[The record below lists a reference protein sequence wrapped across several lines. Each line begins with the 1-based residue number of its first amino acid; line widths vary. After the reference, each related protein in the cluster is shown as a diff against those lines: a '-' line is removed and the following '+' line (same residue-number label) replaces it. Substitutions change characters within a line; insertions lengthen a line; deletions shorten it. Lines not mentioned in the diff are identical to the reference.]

1 MVRRVR
7 LWTGLVLFVF
17 VTTHLV
23 NHALLLISI
32 DAANEG
38 REVFIAVWRNPVGT
52 TILLASLLTHMGL
65 AFWALY
71 ARRTLRMHPWEAIQL
86 VLGFAI
92 PFQLIPHVI
101 GTAFIAQEFGTVDN
115 YFYMMWVMWLA
126 SPIDGI
132 LQIVVLAVAWV
143 HGTIGLHFWMRLK
156 PWYRGWAPV
165 LLSVAVALPLLAV
178 LGVNQGGREILAIA
192 QSRSA
197 LSDLIAGFKLPNG
210 AEYDLALSLIHGL
223 QWAMFGLI
231 LLTVGARVAR
241 SWLQRVRGVVR
252 LSYPAGRI
260 VEALPGMTVLEASR
274 LAGVPHAS
282 VCGGRGRCSTC
293 RVRVSDGAEYLDP
306 PSAEEQKVLDRVGA
320 PPNVRLACQIRPT
333 KPLHVTPLLPATATP
348 RHAYAQASHL
358 HGEDREIAIL
368 FADLRAFTKFS
379 EGKLPY
385 DVVFV
390 LNRYFAA
397 MGQAVTSAGGH
408 LDKFIGDG
416 VMALFG
422 IGKDP
427 TRACREALT
436 GARNMA
442 LRLADLNAALEH
454 DLEEPLRIGVGI
466 HFGPAIIGEM
476 GYGRATT
483 LTAIGDSVNTASRLE
498 AMTKELGVQL
508 VVSHDVETHA
518 GIDLSG
524 YREETVKIRGRQGV
538 MQVRAIE
545 DAATLPALGDGNAGR
560 AAARTP
566 PADAAEDAPA

>member
-1 MVRRVR
+1 MARKIR
-7 LWTGLVLFVF
+7 LWSGLFLFVF
-17 VTTHLV
+17 VTAHLV
-23 NHALLLISI
+23 NHALLLVSI
-32 DAANEG
+32 DAANAG
-38 REVFIAVWRNPVGT
+38 REVFLAIWRNPVAT
-52 TILLASLLTHMGL
+52 TLLLAALLAHMGL

-71 ARRTLRMHPWEAIQL
+71 ARQTLRMHPWEVTQL

-92 PFQLIPHVI
+92 PFQLVGHVV
-101 GTAFIAQEFGTVDN
+101 GTAFIAQQYGTVDN
-115 YFYMMWVMWLA
+115 YFYILWVFWIA

-132 LQIVVLAVAWV
+132 LQTVTLVVAWV
-143 HGTIGLHFWMRLK
+143 HATIGLHFWMRLK
-156 PWYRGWAPV
+156 PWYRSWAPV
-165 LLSVAVALPLLAV
+165 LLSVAVALPLIAL
-178 LGVNQGGREILAIA
+178 LGVNHGGREILSLA
-192 QSRSA
+192 QSQGAMRE
-197 LSDLIAGFKLPNG
+197 LIASFRLPNG
-210 AEYDLALSLIHGL
+210 AQYAFALSVVNGF
-223 QWAMFGLI
+223 QWGFFGLI
-231 LLTVGARVAR
+231 LLTFVARVVR
-241 SWLQRVRGVVR
+241 SWLQRAKGVVR
-252 LSYPAGRI
+252 LHYPAGRI
-260 VEALPGMTVLEASR
+260 VDALPGMSVLEASR
-274 LAGVPHAS
+274 LGGVPHAA

-293 RVRVSDGAEYLDP
+293 RVRVGDGDEFLAE
-306 PSAEEQKVLDRVGA
+306 PSPEEAKVLARVGA

-333 KPLHVTPLLPATATP
+333 RPLQVTPMLPATASP

-427 TRACREALT
+427 DRACREALA

-442 LRLADLNAALEH
+442 LRLRDLNAALEH

-466 HFGPAIIGEM
+466 HIGPAIIGEM

-508 VVSHDVETHA
+508 IVSHAVETHA

-524 YREETVKIRGRQGV
+524 YPEETVKIRGRQGT
-538 MQVRAIE
+538 MKVRAIE
-545 DAATLPALGDGNAGR
+545 DAASLPASLGESPARAPARRDSG
-560 AAARTP
+560 AAAGES
-566 PADAAEDAPA
+566 AA

>member
-1 MVRRVR
+1 MVRNVR
-7 LWTGLVLFVF
+7 LWTGLILFVF

-32 DAANEG
+32 DAANQG
-38 REVFIAVWRNPVGT
+38 RDVFLAVWRNPVGT
-52 TILLASLLTHMGL
+52 TVLLASLAIHMGL

-71 ARRTLRMHPWEAIQL
+71 ARHTLRMHPWEAIQL
-86 VLGFAI
+86 ILGFAI
-92 PFQLIPHVI
+92 PFQLITHVV
-101 GTAFIAQEFGTVDN
+101 GTAFIAQQFGTVDN
-115 YFYMMWVMWLA
+115 YFYILWVFWIA
-126 SPIDGI
+126 SPIDGV
-132 LQIVVLAVAWV
+132 LQTTTIVVAWV
-143 HGTIGLHFWMRLK
+143 HASIGLHFWMRLK

-165 LLSVAVALPLLAV
+165 LLSLAVALPLLAM
-178 LGVNQGGREILAIA
+178 LGVNQGGREILALA

-197 LSDLIAGFKLPNG
+197 LGDLIASFRLPGG
-210 AEYDLALSLIHGL
+210 AQYDFALSLIHGF
-223 QWAMFGLI
+223 QWAFFGLI
-231 LLTVGARVAR
+231 LLTFVARVVR
-241 SWLQRVRGVVR
+241 SWVQRVRGIVR
-252 LSYPAGRI
+252 LSYPAGRV

-293 RVRVSDGAEYLDP
+293 RVRVSDGAEHLDP

-333 KPLHVTPLLPATATP
+333 RPLHVTPLLPATATP

-427 TRACREALT
+427 ARGCREALA

-442 LRLADLNAALEH
+442 LRLNDLNAALEH

-466 HFGPAIIGEM
+466 HYGPAIIGEM

-518 GIDLSG
+518 GIDLTG
-524 YREETVKIRGRQGV
+524 YPEETVKIRGRQGV
-538 MQVRAIE
+538 MKVRAIE
-545 DAATLPALGDGNAGR
+545 DAASLPALSEDTVGR
-560 AAARTP
+560 PAAKTP
-566 PADAAEDAPA
+566 PGDAPEEVRA